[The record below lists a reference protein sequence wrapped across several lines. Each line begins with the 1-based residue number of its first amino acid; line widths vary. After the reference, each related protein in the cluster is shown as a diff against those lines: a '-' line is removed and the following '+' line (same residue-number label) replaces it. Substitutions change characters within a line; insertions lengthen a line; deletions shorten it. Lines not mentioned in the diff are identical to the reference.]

1 MIEPLPTADPNEPV
15 PDWIKALY
23 SGFPGATAEK
33 ISSEIDLIAM
43 EYAMVVRSADKPSVK
58 IKSIP
63 DDLILLYKLPDAKAA
78 SELKHAP
85 LKGVRDIIAR
95 VFVDDGWKQLP
106 DGKQA
111 GVYEP
116 RKSSAG
122 GRSLSLTFRIQK
134 PRPSSRSI
142 LGTLRFVYEGVEK
155 SVAVRAERSLRSE
168 YEVPNPRFATR
179 SPR

>member
-85 LKGVRDIIAR
+85 LKRGSRHYRAR
-95 VFVDDGWKQLP
+95 FRGRRMETTPGW
-106 DGKQA
+106 QA
-111 GVYEP
+111 
-116 RKSSAG
+116 SW
-122 GRSLSLTFRIQK
+122 SL
-134 PRPSSRSI
+134 
-142 LGTLRFVYEGVEK
+142 
-155 SVAVRAERSLRSE
+155 
-168 YEVPNPRFATR
+168 
-179 SPR
+179 